1 MPIGAVAPSE
11 VWVGAEVLLKT
22 SFILVVNSARME
34 EDRDSS
40 VWGSV
45 SAMEGD
51 KKDW

>member
-22 SFILVVNSARME
+22 SVVLIVNSARME

-40 VWGSV
+40 VWGSI
-45 SAMEGD
+45 SAMKGD
-51 KKDW
+51 KVD